1 MLKRANDKNRRL
13 LFVHPVFLSLLAAKY
28 RPQPRGCQG
37 KSCVRHQ
44 VPFLTP
50 FGRRAERVAVIDG
63 YRRHPVAFRAGV
75 ERVQKTRPTMWSSPR
90 IGTPLAKPVST
101 PLSVPGAILSSEI
114 LNWHTKSINPSGL
127 PSGPPPTSS

>member
-75 ERVQKTRPTMWSSPR
+75 ERVQK
-90 IGTPLAKPVST
+90 
-101 PLSVPGAILSSEI
+101 PGAILSSEI